1 MTAVRFALPVVRFAS
16 SESSDA
22 AFQRDLRTARLVDLG
37 SLMPRKADRFIPRSR
52 TRGRAVA
59 RLPGRQVARPQ
70 GTGDGAL
77 RRRLGE
83 QGGDPLC
90 CVYRGMPLPY
100 IHMHSANSPDR
111 PSYSDDSLL
120 CHFASPIIHLTN
132 RLLFAPSQRN
142 MVNLFSTISGFLS
155 ESIDPARGQKSFYD
169 LKTTLPGS
177 KGELDFVRRSI
188 IGDGDWY

>member
-1 MTAVRFALPVVRFAS
+1 MTAVRFAS

-22 AFQRDLRTARLVDLG
+22 AFQRNLRTARLVDLG

-111 PSYSDDSLL
+111 PSYSDDSLRCHLVSHHSFNKPSPL
-120 CHFASPIIHLTN
+120 CYFSAQHGQPVQHDF
-132 RLLFAPSQRN
+132 RLSQR
-142 MVNLFSTISGFLS
+142 VYRPGSRAEELLRPEDDAAGVEGGVGFCA
-155 ESIDPARGQKSFYD
+155 SIDH
-169 LKTTLPGS
+169 
-177 KGELDFVRRSI
+177 
-188 IGDGDWY
+188 W